1 MRRIFFL
8 DDRNKRRQCL
18 GTLEKTTHGHTQHND
33 DNNERLGCKNRKWIL
48 FKNPQNQT
56 DPEKRTQH
64 CCGSKKRRYL
74 MRERERERERNS
86 ADIFFYT
93 QKKKNNNNNN
103 NKWPYL
109 RAQGIKWD
117 ETWTDRSACKH
128 RSQCSYHGAR
138 TGATSFNTWLW
149 KGHTSRGRDKA
160 PTHADLKGGE
170 TGRALPGAGA
180 LVTGNLRSPV
190 SNYWPY

>member
-74 MRERERERERNS
+74 MRERERGTQP
-86 ADIFFYT
+86 IYFFIP
-93 QKKKNNNNNN
+93 KKKTTTTTTTINGRISGR
-103 NKWPYL
+103 
-109 RAQGIKWD
+109 RASN
-117 ETWTDRSACKH
+117 ETKLGPIEAPANTDPNAVTMEQELGPRASIPGYGKGTPAEVETK
-128 RSQCSYHGAR
+128 RRR
-138 TGATSFNTWLW
+138 TRIW
-149 KGHTSRGRDKA
+149 KGERQGERSRVQG
-160 PTHADLKGGE
+160 P
-170 TGRALPGAGA
+170 
-180 LVTGNLRSPV
+180 
-190 SNYWPY
+190 W